1 MAFKGNMQQDH
12 RKWELGSYLSI
23 FMLAQQFVFEWG
35 QSFRV
40 GLQNSQEQQLTIQ
53 KKQKLSDV
61 WQKSETQ
68 TVYT

>member
-1 MAFKGNMQQDH
+1 
-12 RKWELGSYLSI
+12 
-23 FMLAQQFVFEWG
+23 MLAQQFVFEGG

-40 GLQNSQEQQLTIQ
+40 GLQNSQEQQLTTQ

-61 WQKSETQ
+61 RQKSETQ